1 MRPLRAPW
9 RHAYVT
15 SKEKPQGCVLCA
27 ALQSADTPESLVV
40 HVAEHCFVVMNLYAY
55 NSGHVMVSPRRHVG
69 RLQDATPQELAETMS
84 LLQRL
89 ERILGEAYKPDGMN
103 VGMNLGRAA
112 GAGVA
117 EHIHM
122 HLVPR
127 WNGDTNFISVVGNTR
142 VLPEDLQQST
152 ARLRPVFADLVK
164 KGS

>member
-1 MRPLRAPW
+1 
-9 RHAYVT
+9 VT

-27 ALQSADTPESLVV
+27 ALQKAPAPESLVV

-69 RLQDATPQELAETMS
+69 RLLDATPHELAEIM
-84 LLQRL
+84 LLAQRL
-89 ERILGEAYKPDGMN
+89 ERVLGEAYKPEGMN
-103 VGMNLGRAA
+103 IGMNLGRAA

-127 WNGDTNFISVVGNTR
+127 WNGDTNFLSVVGETR
-142 VLPEDLQQST
+142 VIPEDPREACL
-152 ARLRPVFADLVK
+152 RLRGHFERP
-164 KGS
+164 

>member
-1 MRPLRAPW
+1 MEQLRAPW

-27 ALQSADTPESLVV
+27 ALQAAAAPESLVV
-40 HVAEHCFVVMNLYAY
+40 HVAQHCFVVMNLYAY

-69 RLQDATPQELAETMS
+69 RLQDATQQELAETMS

-89 ERILGEAYKPDGMN
+89 ERILGDVYKPDGMN
-103 VGMNLGRAA
+103 IGMNLGRAA

-127 WNGDTNFISVVGNTR
+127 WNGDTNFVSVVGETR
-142 VLPEDLQQST
+142 VIPEDPREACL
-152 ARLRPVFADLVK
+152 RLRPHFERP
-164 KGS
+164 